1 MSDLTI
7 QPQDLGI
14 GRLFER
20 VREAVIVADAKTQRI
35 VLWNSAATNMFG
47 YSISEALRLRV
58 EALVPDR
65 LKDQHKA
72 GIARDFGRFVSG
84 AQNTVEEF
92 KGELLSQEE
101 VKEARRTLGGVKSEI
116 TTSVEEFKD
125 EARHSIEELKPE
137 VSPNEKGDELVSD
150 SPRRG
155 RATAAKGQEEAT
167 SQ

>member
-1 MSDLTI
+1 
-7 QPQDLGI
+7 
-14 GRLFER
+14 
-20 VREAVIVADAKTQRI
+20 
-35 VLWNSAATNMFG
+35 
-47 YSISEALRLRV
+47 
-58 EALVPDR
+58 LVPDC

-125 EARHSIEELKPE
+125 EARHSIEEQKTGAYPD
-137 VSPNEKGDELVSD
+137 EKEDEPVSD
-150 SPRRG
+150 SPLPYEDETR
-155 RATAAKGQEEAT
+155 
-167 SQ
+167 